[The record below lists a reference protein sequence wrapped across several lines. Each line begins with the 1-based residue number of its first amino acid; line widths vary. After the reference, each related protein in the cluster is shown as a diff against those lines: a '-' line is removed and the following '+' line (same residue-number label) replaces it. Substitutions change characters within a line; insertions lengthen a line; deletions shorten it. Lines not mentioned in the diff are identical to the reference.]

1 MHNHSDDRLKNIV
14 AKNIKHYREL
24 KNETSVELAEQI
36 QVSQSTISD
45 WERAQKM
52 PRSGSMQK
60 LADHFGIEM
69 DDLVSDKD
77 EKTANADLI
86 AAHID
91 KDASPEEVKQV
102 LDYIDYLKSRRAN
115 HKE

>member
-1 MHNHSDDRLKNIV
+1 MHNQSDDRLKNIV
-14 AKNIKHYREL
+14 AKNIKRYREL
-24 KNETSVELAEQI
+24 KNETSVELAEQL
-36 QVSQSTISD
+36 QVSQSTVSD

-69 DDLVSDKD
+69 DDLVSDRN
-77 EKTANADLI
+77 EKSINADLI

-91 KDASPEEVKQV
+91 EETSPEEVKQV

-115 HKE
+115 HEG